1 LAIPHAAPD
10 RVAAALRS
18 QPVPVVCRI
27 QQEQLLFDP
36 RTVLP
41 GQEGLLLQGLLAALQ
56 PSARQEEIGC
66 SSF

>member
-1 LAIPHAAPD
+1 
-10 RVAAALRS
+10 
-18 QPVPVVCRI
+18 VVCRI